1 MSKEKRTFFAN
12 TVHTLVTKVFI
23 AGLKLALSVLTART
37 LGVSGR
43 GLFFL
48 STSLAGTTSTVGSF
62 SIGEGLT
69 FLIAKGSLKR
79 KEIFGTASA
88 LLILFTLFLWIV
100 IYCLIPF
107 LMDNILSELDADLVP
122 FIFLLIPFLL
132 IEYLF
137 GQILKGLEKFKLLN
151 YLSIFTRSIII
162 VSLLGFV
169 FTQPVTF
176 SNFFKAYVF
185 VLGAIATI
193 QMLILWYLSYFRISL
208 NIQAIKEIFKFGFSV
223 HLGIMMTEIE
233 HRLDV
238 FILAF
243 FLSASAIGIY
253 SIAVVMAQLLWYSS
267 NALNSVLFPY
277 LASRL
282 SEKIK
287 NITFTIQVTKL
298 ILLLN
303 TFLILMLIIFG
314 EFIIFILYGEEFI
327 LAYSVFLFLSIG
339 LLGESISRT
348 LSVWIKSNLNPIIL
362 SKIALVTLSVNIGL
376 NFLLIPLYGIYGAAL
391 ASSASY
397 LLRALLL
404 MIVFKKNTGTNLLLF
419 FRFKFED
426 FRVFKNFLKESK
438 NEN

>member
-1 MSKEKRTFFAN
+1 MSKEKRTFFVN
-12 TVHTLVTKVFI
+12 TLHTLVTKVFI
-23 AGLKLALSVLTART
+23 AGLKLALSVLTARI

-48 STSLAGTTSTVGSF
+48 STSLAGTTSTVGSI

-79 KEIFGTASA
+79 KEIFGTAAVLLVMFTSFLWLVIYA
-88 LLILFTLFLWIV
+88 LL
-100 IYCLIPF
+100 PF
-107 LMDNILSELDADLVP
+107 LMDNILSELNADLVP

-151 YLSIFTRSIII
+151 YLSIFTRTLIIL
-162 VSLLGFV
+162 SLLIFV
-169 FTQPVTF
+169 FTQPVNF

-185 VLGAIATI
+185 VLGAVAII
-193 QMLILWYLSYFRISL
+193 QTFILWYLSYFRIFLSIRAL
-208 NIQAIKEIFKFGFSV
+208 KEILRFGISV

-243 FLSASAIGIY
+243 FLSSSAIGIY

-267 NALNSVLFPY
+267 NSLNSVLFPY
-277 LASRL
+277 LAGRL
-282 SEKIK
+282 SDKIR
-287 NITFTIQVTKL
+287 NIKFTIKVTKL

-303 TFLILMLIIFG
+303 SFLILMLILFG
-314 EFIIFILYGEEFI
+314 EFIISTLYGQDFI

-348 LSVWIKSNLNPIIL
+348 LSVWIKSNLNPIVL
-362 SKIALVTLSVNIGL
+362 SKVALVTLSVNIGL
-376 NFLLIPLYGIYGAAL
+376 NFLLIPLYGIYGAAV

-404 MIVFKKNTGTNLLLF
+404 MLIFKKNTGTNLLLF
-419 FRFKFED
+419 LKFKYED
-426 FRVFKNFLKESK
+426 FRSFIIFLKDPK